1 MNKFAVLIFLAGFFA
16 SCEKLSD
23 SKDRYYNFPA
33 DSKTDL
39 KRGDTLVFKS
49 NLNNQ
54 AKYNVLNITNGYFW
68 ESRSRQDGFDNHPF
82 NYYGCQIIYIDSV
95 GKKSTESQS
104 YILNMSYD
112 ISVPLLFNRLV
123 TRRSDFISICNY
135 YSTPPSVFSVINWYK
150 KDYVN
155 RVQDVSTYKI
165 LNRQFNN
172 VSYCD
177 IDTSL
182 FKSTESHVLIF
193 YCNLKQGLLGFK
205 CSNGEIFEL
214 VE

>member
-1 MNKFAVLIFLAGFFA
+1 MAGIFA

-23 SKDRYYNFPA
+23 SKDWYYNFPS

-39 KRGDTLVFKS
+39 KIGDTLIYKS
-49 NLNNQ
+49 NLNNL
-54 AKYNVLNITNGYFW
+54 AKYNVLKIANGYFW
-68 ESRSRQDGFDNHPF
+68 ESRSGKDGFDNHPWS
-82 NYYGCQIIYIDSV
+82 YYGCQIIYIDSV

-104 YILNMSYD
+104 YIINNTYD
-112 ISVPLLFNRLV
+112 ISVPLLFNSQV
-123 TRRSDFISICNY
+123 THRSDFISICNY
-135 YSTPPSVFSVINWYK
+135 YITPPSVLDIINWYNK
-150 KDYVN
+150 NYFN
-155 RVQDVSTYKI
+155 RIQDVSTFKI

-182 FKSTESHVLIF
+182 FKSSESHILIF

-205 CSNGEIFEL
+205 CSNGEVFEL